1 MKRMKQLAVI
11 GSTLAL
17 LLTTQAANAQQCCP
31 APEPCCDPCLDW
43 CNFGGDWEFGAHA
56 LIFSPTVCEFDYAT
70 TENASNQDSVST
82 LHCPL
87 DWGFR
92 VFGTYLSKC
101 SFTGLSYQ
109 WFQST
114 AADSVTGV
122 QLVSRQGNQVNRTQ
136 AKIRLEYQ
144 NVDFRMG
151 KFLHR
156 ACGCAFYV
164 FGNVRWV
171 DLEYKRAVRDH
182 LTTTGM
188 SGDIEINSQ
197 KSKLQGGA
205 LGIGTG
211 ADFDLW
217 CDVGIFGEANILGV
231 IAERSTTDMQTQ
243 TLTTGITTNI
253 PSRYGSN
260 TCINP
265 ELDFRLGLNYTYTC
279 GCWTVVGEIGYEL
292 DYFWNAFAVNNVDS
306 TGPTSLFRKCEDVG
320 FSGLFFGGRLLF

>member
-1 MKRMKQLAVI
+1 MKRMKQLALI
-11 GSTLAL
+11 GSALTL

-31 APEPCCDPCLDW
+31 PPEQCCDPCMDW
-43 CNFGGDWEFGAHA
+43 CMEGDWEFGAHA
-56 LIFSPTVCEFDYAT
+56 LVFSPTVCEFDYAT
-70 TENASNQDSVST
+70 TDNASNQDAVST
-82 LHCPL
+82 LQCPL

-109 WFQST
+109 WYQST
-114 AADSVTGV
+114 AADSVSAA
-122 QLVSRQGNQVNRTQ
+122 QLISRQGDRVNR
-136 AKIRLEYQ
+136 AKAKVRLEYQ

-164 FGNVRWV
+164 FGNARWV
-171 DLEYKRAVRDH
+171 DLEYKRVVRGEF
-182 LTTTGM
+182 TNG
-188 SGDIEINSQ
+188 NSNTNTQ
-197 KSKLQGGA
+197 KNKLQGGA
-205 LGIGTG
+205 LGVGAG

-217 CDVGIFGEANILGV
+217 CDIGIFGEANILGV
-231 IAERSTTDMQTQ
+231 IAERSTADTQ
-243 TLTTGITTNI
+243 RDITTANGTQSVPI
-253 PSRYGSN
+253 RYGSD

-292 DYFWNAFAVNNVDS
+292 DYFWNAFAIDDVDNV
-306 TGPTSLFRKCEDVG
+306 GPSSLFRKCEDVG
-320 FSGLFFGGRLLF
+320 FSGLFFGGRVLF